1 MGGWSHEAFCTS
13 LHGFARSAILVEP
26 HFWLERERLIL
37 GEIGRPMWPHMQW
50 PPFAGAGGPGPG
62 CPPMLLMPVMLP
74 WGMPAH
80 AAEAPCAAF
89 PPPHPCA
96 PAAPQEDTK
105 EAPNEAYTTEES
117 APSSLEEAPV
127 EASAAPPAAEAP
139 AAEEALASVPHKGA
153 PIAMWNSLGAK
164 AKNRAM
170 PPPAPPKRTP
180 PRFPPPP
187 PPPLARAKVKDSIE
201 TITIEEDILELIEE
215 KDAVDEDRHSSKGT
229 KKGGWTKRGTKHRAG
244 KKVQLERI
252 RQVIAEFV
260 R

>member
-1 MGGWSHEAFCTS
+1 M
-13 LHGFARSAILVEP
+13 
-26 HFWLERERLIL
+26 
-37 GEIGRPMWPHMQW
+37 
-50 PPFAGAGGPGPG
+50 
-62 CPPMLLMPVMLP
+62 LMPVVLP

-105 EAPNEAYTTEES
+105 EVPVASTKEAPVEASTKE
-117 APSSLEEAPV
+117 APAPAPPASSTADTKEAPV

-139 AAEEALASVPHKGA
+139 AAEEALASVPHKDV

-164 AKNRAM
+164 AKNRAV

-201 TITIEEDILELIEE
+201 TITIEEDILELIKE